1 MITPLSAPG
10 YIFCMPYLSIRTN
23 SSLNEEQQSELLD
36 AASKVVASELRKP
49 EEYVMV
55 SFLHAP
61 RMRFAGDESPTA
73 CLELSSIGVPD
84 SQRNP
89 LVSALTDLVA
99 RTCKIEAARIFVVL
113 ADVQARFWG
122 LNGATIG

>member
-1 MITPLSAPG
+1 MITPLYAPG
-10 YIFCMPYLSIRTN
+10 YVFCMPCLSIRTN
-23 SSLNEEQQSELLD
+23 SPLNEQQQSELLD
-36 AASKVVASELRKP
+36 AASKIVASELRKP

-55 SFLHAP
+55 SFVHAP

-73 CLELSSIGVPD
+73 YLELSSIGVPD

-89 LVSALTDLVA
+89 LVSALTELVVC
-99 RTCKIEAARIFVVL
+99 TCKIKAARIFVVL

-122 LNGATIG
+122 VNGATVG